1 VVFSGYSGFRHN
13 VTEIFLKVAL
23 NTIALTLTQIQVM
36 YLFFLGF
43 AIYFGYGIRNSS
55 EGHHQRHEPLLADT
69 SDSDEDN

>member
-1 VVFSGYSGFRHN
+1 
-13 VTEIFLKVAL
+13 
-23 NTIALTLTQIQVM
+23 M
-36 YLFFLGF
+36 YLSFLGF